1 MPSQR
6 YRLADPEH
14 HPTTIAPL
22 SLSNGGDEKGDGG
35 LHKTGFF
42 EAAPRRL
49 RKLTKPCTDTM
60 YDGCRTARLP
70 ACNRVITLPRS
81 TLNAMISESL
91 RMRRYSREPTRGTST
106 YPMDGIYLVPSS
118 F

>member
-14 HPTTIAPL
+14 DPTTMAPL
-22 SLSNGGDEKGDGG
+22 SLSNGGYEKGDGG
-35 LHKTGFF
+35 LHKTGVF

-49 RKLTKPCTDTM
+49 RKLTKPS
-60 YDGCRTARLP
+60 
-70 ACNRVITLPRS
+70 CNRAITLPRS

-91 RMRRYSREPTRGTST
+91 RMRRYSRESTRGTPTEAASRFEARIT
-106 YPMDGIYLVPSS
+106 TS
-118 F
+118 FG

>member
-14 HPTTIAPL
+14 DPTTIAPL
-22 SLSNGGDEKGDGG
+22 SLSNGGYKQGDGG

-42 EAAPRRL
+42 EVAPRRL
-49 RKLTKPCTDTM
+49 RKLTKPSCS
-60 YDGCRTARLP
+60 
-70 ACNRVITLPRS
+70 RVVTLPRS

-91 RMRRYSREPTRGTST
+91 RLRRYSREPTRGIKTEAASRFEACIT
-106 YPMDGIYLVPSS
+106 AS
-118 F
+118 FG